1 MRFEQRGF
9 FILNEWVQYHT
20 ENSWARG
27 PQALSRMGRHLLD
40 PGSRRKVRWEGSNKD
55 TGGSG
60 LKFFHLSD
68 LHLGKLVHEF
78 SMLEEQEYILAQILD
93 CARAERPDAVLI
105 AGDVFDRSVAPADAL
120 RVLDDFLVGLA
131 GLGVRVFI
139 IAGNHDSAERLAFA
153 ARLMAPSGIH
163 IAPAYEG
170 QVACHTMEDAF
181 GEVDICLMPFLRP
194 AMVRRHFPEERIAS
208 WTDAVRV
215 ALSGLMPRP
224 GVRRVLLA
232 HQFITGGQTCESEEF
247 SVGGADNVDAA
258 VFSEFD
264 YVALGHLHGPQAIGR
279 PGLRYCGSPLKYSF
293 SEVNHQ
299 KTLSVV
305 ELGQAGSL
313 EIRELPLTPRR
324 DLRDLRGTYLE
335 VASRAF
341 YENLNRE
348 HYYRVTLL
356 DELDQPDAMQK
367 LRVIYPNLMRL
378 VYDNPRTRALD
389 EASAPEDVSA
399 LNPLELFAA
408 LYEEQ
413 NAQPL
418 SPEQRAY
425 LTRVMDR
432 VWEEAK

>member
-1 MRFEQRGF
+1 M
-9 FILNEWVQYHT
+9 
-20 ENSWARG
+20 
-27 PQALSRMGRHLLD
+27 
-40 PGSRRKVRWEGSNKD
+40 
-55 TGGSG
+55 
-60 LKFFHLSD
+60 KFFHLSD

-78 SMLEEQEYILAQILD
+78 SMLEEQEYILAQIL
-93 CARAERPDAVLI
+93 AHAHAERPDAALI
-105 AGDVFDRSVAPADAL
+105 AGDVFDRSVAPAEAL

-131 GLGVRVFI
+131 GLNIRVFI
-139 IAGNHDSAERLAFA
+139 IAGNHDSAERLSFA

-170 QVACHTMEDAF
+170 QVACHAMEDEF
-181 GEVDICLMPFLRP
+181 GQVDICLLPFLRP
-194 AMVRRHFPEERIAS
+194 AMVRRHYPEERIAS

-215 ALSGLMPRP
+215 ALSGLEARP
-224 GVRRVLLA
+224 GARRVLVA
-232 HQFITGGQTCESEEF
+232 HQFVTGGQTCDSEEF
-247 SVGGADNVDAA
+247 SVGGADNVDAD
-258 VFSEFD
+258 VFSGFD

-293 SEVNHQ
+293 SEVSHQ

-305 ELGQAGSL
+305 ELGQPGSL
-313 EIRELPLTPRR
+313 DIRELPLTPRR

-335 VASRAF
+335 VSGRAF
-341 YENLNRE
+341 YEHLNRE

-356 DELDQPDAMQK
+356 DELDQPDAAQK

-378 VYDNPRTRALD
+378 TYDNPRTRARD
-389 EASAPEDVSA
+389 GVSAPEDARA
-399 LNPLELFAA
+399 LNPLELFAQ
-408 LYEEQ
+408 LYQEQ

-432 VWEEAK
+432 VWEEAT